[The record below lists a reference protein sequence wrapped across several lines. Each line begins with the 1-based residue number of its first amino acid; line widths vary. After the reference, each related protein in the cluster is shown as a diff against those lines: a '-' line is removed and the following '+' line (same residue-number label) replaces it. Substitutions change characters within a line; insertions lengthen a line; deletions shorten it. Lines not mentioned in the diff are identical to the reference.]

1 MVEIQIQ
8 ASLKQMLIN
17 PLLAISTA
25 INATITTNNSNNIV
39 DIILNLF
46 IRGSNNDGDH
56 NNYVIII

>member
-1 MVEIQIQ
+1 
-8 ASLKQMLIN
+8 MLIN